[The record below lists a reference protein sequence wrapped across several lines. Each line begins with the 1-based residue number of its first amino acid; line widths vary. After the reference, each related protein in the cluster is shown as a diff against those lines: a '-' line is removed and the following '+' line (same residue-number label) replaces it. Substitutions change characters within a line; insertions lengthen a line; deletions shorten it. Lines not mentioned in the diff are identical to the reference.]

1 MRRMAD
7 GTGPTGKKKRVHADG
22 RDAIVTSS
30 RAATLADE
38 VEAAVVSGQIAS
50 GDRLGTKDDLRRRY
64 DVAYGTLNEA
74 LRILQQ
80 RGYVTSRT
88 GPGGGLFAAVPTSS
102 DRLRHLL
109 SVFPETGTL
118 RDCAEVR
125 HALEEAVTV
134 DATRSRT
141 RADVAELRRI
151 LKRMEATASTDGSE
165 YLHEN
170 WRLHR
175 RIAECCKNRILANLY
190 ITLLD
195 ANEPGPGFAIPDR
208 HRVANAEENLV
219 AHTELIDAIASGSVE
234 RARNAVAAHEAFFA
248 PVNDAPLLPERGATP
263 GKRPAPPARARRRAP
278 ASGR

>member
-1 MRRMAD
+1 M
-7 GTGPTGKKKRVHADG
+7 
-22 RDAIVTSS
+22 TSS

-38 VEAAVVSGQIAS
+38 LEAAIVAGSISS

-64 DVAYGTLNEA
+64 DVAYGTLNET

-88 GPGGGLFAAVPTSS
+88 GPGGGLFATAPTSS

-109 SVFPETGTL
+109 SAFPESGTL
-118 RDCAEVR
+118 KDCAEVR
-125 HALEEAVTV
+125 HALEEAVTI
-134 DATRSRT
+134 DATRART

-151 LKRMEATASTDGSE
+151 LKSMAARTEDPNG

-175 RIAECCKNRILANLY
+175 RIADCCTNRVLANLY

-195 ANEPGPGFAIPDR
+195 ANEPQPGVLLPDR
-208 HRVANAEENLV
+208 YRSADARENLI
-219 AHTELIDAIASGSVE
+219 AHTDLVDAIASGSSD
-234 RARNAVAAHEAFFA
+234 RARRAVAAHEAFFA
-248 PVNDAPLLPERGATP
+248 PVNDKPLQPERSPSQRTDGRTRV
-263 GKRPAPPARARRRAP
+263 KR
-278 ASGR
+278 G

>member
-1 MRRMAD
+1 M
-7 GTGPTGKKKRVHADG
+7 TG
-22 RDAIVTSS
+22 S

-38 VEAAVVSGQIAS
+38 LEAAIVAGDISS

-64 DVAYGTLNEA
+64 DVAYGTLNET

-88 GPGGGLFAAVPTSS
+88 GPGGGLFATAPTSS

-109 SVFPETGTL
+109 SAFPESGTL
-118 RDCAEVR
+118 KDCAEVR

-151 LKRMEATASTDGSE
+151 LKSMAARTEDPNG

-175 RIAECCKNRILANLY
+175 RIADCCTNRVLANLY
-190 ITLLD
+190 VTLLD
-195 ANEPGPGFAIPDR
+195 ANEPQPGVLLPDR
-208 HRVANAEENLV
+208 YRAANARENLI
-219 AHTELIDAIASGSVE
+219 AHTELVDAIASGSSD
-234 RARNAVAAHEAFFA
+234 RARRAVAAHEAFFA
-248 PVNDAPLLPERGATP
+248 PVNDRPMQPERALP
-263 GKRPAPPARARRRAP
+263 KRVRPKR
-278 ASGR
+278 S